1 MIRKIVLGGILVTA
15 ALLGSGHQYNAFA
28 CNKTDG
34 CIFDV
39 IREDNDMRRDGRAEK
54 AMEAGREN
62 VEAFRALQAAQQKGT
77 TRQGSAKR

>member
-39 IREDNDMRRDGRAEK
+39 IREDNDMRRD
-54 AMEAGREN
+54 